1 MTIQRPVALL
11 LVASLMINVF
21 CVGALVSHW
30 IRPQPPMEMPF
41 GPPMKDRLPPPAVEL
56 FRALRKVPYGP
67 LGEAMAAAREARSA
81 VHAAMLAEP
90 FDKAALLQAFDALRE
105 AESELARRAQQ
116 RIAELASQLTAE
128 ERADLARF
136 RAGRMGPIS
145 GRFPPP
151 PMQP

>member
-1 MTIQRPVALL
+1 
-11 LVASLMINVF
+11 
-21 CVGALVSHW
+21 
-30 IRPQPPMEMPF
+30 
-41 GPPMKDRLPPPAVEL
+41 
-56 FRALRKVPYGP
+56 
-67 LGEAMAAAREARSA
+67 
-81 VHAAMLAEP
+81 MLAEL
-90 FDKAALLQAFDALRE
+90 FDKAAFLQAFDALRE